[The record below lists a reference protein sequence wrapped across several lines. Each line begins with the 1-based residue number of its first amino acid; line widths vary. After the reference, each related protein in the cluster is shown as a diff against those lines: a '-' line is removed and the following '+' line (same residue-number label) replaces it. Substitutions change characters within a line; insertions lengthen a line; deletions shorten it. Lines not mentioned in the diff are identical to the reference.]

1 MDYSEKWGNSVDEA
15 VALALKDLKLT
26 IDEVDVEVLEEPTKG
41 ILGLGRKPGLVRVTK
56 KGTTAEKT
64 DGDAAFEAVRAQ
76 VSGKP
81 AEEKEAPAKE
91 TAQAEATPAA
101 EAAPEAKA
109 PEAPAAEKAAAAE
122 VAPAVEAIP
131 ETKEEAPEEEEVSPF
146 GAGYKRPEYGVIDL
160 RSKGDKK
167 PQQQSSGRSGGRR
180 ERDGGRGRDRDRR
193 RGGRDRKSDA
203 TLTNVNTE
211 AISIRPDNLIPVEEH
226 EALDFLKET
235 TANMGLDLTITAQAN
250 DEYMYINLEGK
261 DAGAIIG
268 KRGQTLDAIQYLT
281 SLVVNKDHNKY
292 VRVVVDAEN
301 YRAKREKT
309 LQQLAIRLGTKVLRT
324 GRPVRLEP
332 MNPYERMVIH
342 ATLHKSEE
350 VTTKSEG
357 EEPYRRVIIE
367 RK

>member
-15 VALALKDLKLT
+15 VELALKDLKLT

-56 KGTTAEKT
+56 KGATAEKT
-64 DGDAAFEAVRAQ
+64 DGDAAFEEVRAQ
-76 VSGKP
+76 VSGTKK
-81 AEEKEAPAKE
+81 EEVKEEPV
-91 TAQAEATPAA
+91 AA

-109 PEAPAAEKAAAAE
+109 EEAPAQEEAAE
-122 VAPAVEAIP
+122 AAP
-131 ETKEEAPEEEEVSPF
+131 KEEEPSPF

-167 PQQQSSGRSGGRR
+167 PQAQSSGRSGGRR

-193 RGGRDRKSDA
+193 RRDRGGKSDA
-203 TLTNVNTE
+203 QLTNVNTE
-211 AISIRPDNLIPVEEH
+211 AISIRPDDLIPVESH

-235 TANMGLDLTITAQAN
+235 TVNMGLDLAITAQAN

-342 ATLHKSEE
+342 ATLHQSEE

>member
-15 VALALKDLKLT
+15 VELALKDLKLT

-56 KGTTAEKT
+56 KGATAEKT
-64 DGDAAFEAVRAQ
+64 DGDAAFEEVRAQ
-76 VSGKP
+76 VSGTKKEEVKEEP
-81 AEEKEAPAKE
+81 VAAEAKAEEAPAQE
-91 TAQAEATPAA
+91 
-101 EAAPEAKA
+101 EAAP
-109 PEAPAAEKAAAAE
+109 
-122 VAPAVEAIP
+122 
-131 ETKEEAPEEEEVSPF
+131 KEEEPSPF

-167 PQQQSSGRSGGRR
+167 PQAQSSGRSGGRR

-193 RGGRDRKSDA
+193 RRDRGSKSDA
-203 TLTNVNTE
+203 QLTNVNTE
-211 AISIRPDNLIPVEEH
+211 AISIRPDDLIPVESH

-235 TANMGLDLTITAQAN
+235 TVNMGLDLAITAQAN

-342 ATLHKSEE
+342 ATLHQSEE